1 MTGYVLHSI
10 VQVGL
15 VLVLMVGLIFSLA
28 WLAKKTQA
36 FGLQGGKHI
45 TLLQTLPLGQKE
57 KAVLIE
63 LEGNRILLGVTAN
76 QVSTLW
82 SAPVKQDAP
91 LPADDL
97 IKINSEAK
105 EEIFSNTLKTL
116 LAKKVLNKDISC

>member
-1 MTGYVLHSI
+1 MTGSVLHSI

-15 VLVLMVGLIFSLA
+15 ALALMVGLIFSLA
-28 WLAKKTQA
+28 WLAKKTRG

-82 SAPVKQDAP
+82 SAPVQPGTVPQAESAMP
-91 LPADDL
+91 RQAATNPML
-97 IKINSEAK
+97 
-105 EEIFSNTLKTL
+105 FSDTLKAL
-116 LAKKVLNKDISC
+116 LGKKIPGKDETC

>member
-1 MTGYVLHSI
+1 MTGSVLHSI

-45 TLLQTLPLGQKE
+45 ALLQTVPLGQKE

-82 SAPVKQDAP
+82 SAPIKRGAP
-91 LPADDL
+91 
-97 IKINSEAK
+97 IQSE
-105 EEIFSNTLKTL
+105 EEIKNNNETMTPNFSNTLKTL
-116 LAKKVLNKDISC
+116 LNKKVLNKDEAC